1 MDGIGILPP
10 PARGR
15 GPAGWEGAD
24 GIHSQ
29 AELQSIKNL
38 QKYEINDNCNTFAA
52 RNRLLHMWLVLAFVS
67 AIFLGFYDTS
77 KKASLRDNAV
87 LPVLFLNT
95 MFSTLIFSPFLLDY
109 LGGFGWFS
117 GTFLDTAPFGDGAF
131 ARGTQ
136 PLDTQLL
143 PECPCSPLAART
155 FSNSL
160 SYSDL
165 GATALVVQAHLLVV
179 LKAFIVLSS
188 WICGYFGLKHLP
200 LSIVGPIN
208 ATRPVL
214 VLVGATLIF
223 GESLNLYQ
231 WTGVL
236 LTIFSIF
243 LMSRAG
249 KKENIDFK
257 SNRWIW
263 CLAGAVLMGAVS
275 GLYDK
280 FIVKSLSPMFVQ
292 SWFNFYQM
300 IIMAAICGLLWYPRR
315 HESTPFTW
323 RWSIPLISLF
333 ICVADFAYF
342 SSLHDSESMI
352 SVVSLVR
359 RSSVIVSFA
368 CAALIFKERNLR
380 TKIVDLGLI
389 LLGMAFIWVGT
400 N

>member
-1 MDGIGILPP
+1 
-10 PARGR
+10 
-15 GPAGWEGAD
+15 
-24 GIHSQ
+24 
-29 AELQSIKNL
+29 
-38 QKYEINDNCNTFAA
+38 
-52 RNRLLHMWLVLAFVS
+52 MWLVLAFVS
-67 AIFLGFYDTS
+67 ATFLGFYDTS
-77 KKASLRDNAV
+77 KKASLKDNAV

-95 MFSTLIFSPFLLDY
+95 VFSTLIFSPFLLDY
-109 LGGFGWFS
+109 IGGFGWFS
-117 GTFLDTAPFGDGAF
+117 GTFLDTAPFGDGLAD
-131 ARGTQ
+131 GTQ
-136 PLDTQLL
+136 TIK
-143 PECPCSPLAART
+143 
-155 FSNSL
+155 
-160 SYSDL
+160 
-165 GATALVVQAHLLVV
+165 AHLLVV

-223 GESLNLYQ
+223 RESLNPYQ
-231 WTGVL
+231 WAGVL
-236 LTIFSIF
+236 LTILSVF
-243 LMSRAG
+243 LMSRTG

-257 SNRWIW
+257 SNKWIW

-280 FIVKSLSPMFVQ
+280 FIMKQLSPMFVQ

-300 IIMAAICGLLWYPRR
+300 IIMAVICGLLWYPRR

-333 ICVADFAYF
+333 ICIADFAYF
-342 SSLHDSESMI
+342 TSLNNPESMI

-380 TKIVDLGLI
+380 AKIVDLGLI
-389 LLGMAFIWVGT
+389 LLGMAFIWMGT
-400 N
+400 AR